1 MQALRLIALLTC
13 ACLAGAASA
22 GDPPAKVAL
31 TGARILPISGPPI
44 DKGTVLIEQGRITA
58 IGADVKPPYDARVFD
73 LTGKTIMPG
82 TVIASV
88 TRGMDVPNESRPIT
102 PQLDIGDSLDP
113 SQLFFEECLRLGET
127 VVHVVPG
134 DNTVIAG
141 LGRVVR
147 PIGLSATEMTLAEGQ
162 FMKLAVAPRAGSD
175 RMVQMEMLRE
185 AFAELDDYLDHL
197 AEKRYEEQVKKD
209 GKEIGVG
216 VAEARK
222 QGKDLIR
229 AEDIDEP
236 HANLLRLRGGQVHVL
251 GEPGP
256 TVFKPLGAIIACDAA
271 MDVGAAVRLAK
282 EFGFLDRTVLV
293 LGGDCYKAV
302 KEIKAAARPIVLPE
316 NLTWRETH
324 PFTGEVKETFLPK
337 VFFDAGVPFS
347 LVPGPDQSLP
357 ERMMTYQAARCVRA
371 GIPRDEALR
380 SITINPAK
388 ALGLE
393 SRFGTLEAGK
403 DAHIVVFSGDPL
415 DFNSVVE
422 KVFVEGILAYER
434 EKDARIQRLLQ
445 SAPAGKQED

>member
-1 MQALRLIALLTC
+1 MQALRLIAVLGC
-13 ACLAGAASA
+13 AWLAGAAVA
-22 GDPPAKVAL
+22 GDPPAKLAL
-31 TGARILPISGPPI
+31 TGARIIPISGPPI
-44 DKGTVLIEQGRITA
+44 DKGTLLIEHGKITA
-58 IGADVKPPYDARVFD
+58 VGADAKPPYDARVFD

-88 TRGMDVPNESRPIT
+88 ARGMDVPNESRPVT

-113 SQLFFEECLRLGET
+113 SSLFFEECLRLGES

-141 LGRVVR
+141 LGRIVR
-147 PIGLSATEMTLAEGQ
+147 PIGLSPAEMTLADGQ
-162 FMKLAVAPRAGSD
+162 FMKLSVSPRAGSD
-175 RMVQMEMLRE
+175 RIVQLAMLRE
-185 AFAELDDYLDHL
+185 AFVELDDYLDRL

-222 QGKDLIR
+222 KGKDLIR
-229 AEDIDEP
+229 AEDVDEP
-236 HANLLRLRGGQVHVL
+236 HANLLRLRGGQVRVL
-251 GEPGP
+251 GEAGP
-256 TVFKPLGAIIACDAA
+256 TVFKPLGALINCDAA
-271 MDVGAAVRLAK
+271 MDVAAAIRLAK
-282 EFGFLDRTVLV
+282 EFGFLDRAVLA

-302 KEIKAAARPIVLPE
+302 KEIKAAARPIILPE
-316 NLTWRETH
+316 ELNWRETH

-371 GIPRDEALR
+371 GIPREEALR

-393 SRFGTLEAGK
+393 ARFGTLEPGK
-403 DAHIVVFSGDPL
+403 DAHVVVFSGDPL

-422 KVFVEGILAYER
+422 KVFIEGIPAYER
-434 EKDARIQRLLQ
+434 EKDTRLQRLLQ
-445 SAPAGKQED
+445 SAPAGKQEE